1 MTRTTAILFA
11 GLLCTA
17 AVPAFAAWG
26 PVGSI
31 DFSTGNSHE
40 MTMGA
45 FNGNVI
51 GLTARDSNVRC
62 DQVGAKFNDGR
73 IREIFRGELPQG
85 QSVRVDLPP
94 GTVDSLNFNCR
105 ATGGGKAV
113 VDIAADTP
121 DRNSKS

>member
-1 MTRTTAILFA
+1 MLFA

-17 AVPAFAAWG
+17 AVPAVAAWG

-31 DFSTGNSHE
+31 DFSFDNSHE
-40 MTMGA
+40 MTMGN
-45 FNGNVI
+45 FSGNVI
-51 GLTARDSNVRC
+51 GLTARYSNVRC

-73 IREIFRGELPQG
+73 TREIFRGELPRG

-94 GTVDSLNFNCR
+94 GTVDSLTFNCR
-105 ATGGGKAV
+105 AAGGGKAV